1 MLQVKR
7 QDQITFIHS
16 EGLDR
21 VPGIVHGFSTRRG
34 IRNDFS
40 LGPANSPNP
49 MVQMNRAQ
57 FLAALGAPGWPIIKL
72 RQVHSGNVL
81 DIDDTSAAGEPV
93 EGDAA
98 VTAIP
103 GIILGVLTAD
113 CVPILIADSDGRAV
127 AAIHA
132 GWRGTAAQIA
142 KTAVMRLI
150 EKFRIDPARLIAAI
164 GPHIGSC
171 CYEIGEEVAAQ
182 ISDASA
188 IVRRPEWA
196 KPHLDL
202 AGANRRQ
209 LLNAGVC
216 EEHIETSLL
225 CTKCRED
232 LFHSYRRDGKRMGH
246 MLAVIGI
253 AP

>member
-16 EGLDR
+16 ERLDR
-21 VPGIVHGFSTRRG
+21 IPGIVHGFSSRRG
-34 IRNDFS
+34 LRNDFS

-49 MVQMNRAQ
+49 MIQMNRAH

-72 RQVHSGNVL
+72 RQVHSGTVL
-81 DIDDTSAAGEPV
+81 DIDDTSAAGDPV

-103 GIILGVLTAD
+103 GIMLGVLTAD
-113 CVPILIADSDGRAV
+113 CVPILIADAEGRAV
-127 AAIHA
+127 AAVHA
-132 GWRGTAAQIA
+132 GWRGTAAHIA
-142 KTAVMRLI
+142 ETAVRRLI
-150 EKFRIDPARLIAAI
+150 EKFRLDPAKLIAAI
-164 GPHIGSC
+164 GPHIGAC
-171 CYEIGEEVAAQ
+171 CYEIGEEVA
-182 ISDASA
+182 IEIPERGA
-188 IVRRPEWA
+188 ILRRSEWS

-202 AGANRRQ
+202 GAANRGQ
-209 LLNAGVC
+209 LLRAGIP
-216 EEHIETSLL
+216 EEQIEASSL

-246 MLAVIGI
+246 MLSVIGI